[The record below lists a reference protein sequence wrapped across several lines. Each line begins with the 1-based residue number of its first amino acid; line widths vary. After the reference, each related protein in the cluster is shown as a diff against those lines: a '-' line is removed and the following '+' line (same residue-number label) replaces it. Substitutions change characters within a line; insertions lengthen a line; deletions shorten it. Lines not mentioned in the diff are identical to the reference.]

1 VKGHDVAEV
10 TRDQIGVDLGKIFD
24 ETMGDWEYSGEFT
37 PETRLFADLGLESI
51 DLVALGGAIEERY
64 RRTFPFAQW
73 LTQMRDQ
80 QVDDI
85 RVRDVIQFLHDN
97 LNTSSVGESQ

>member
-1 VKGHDVAEV
+1 MAE
-10 TRDQIGVDLGKIFD
+10 TLRDHITADLTKIFN
-24 ETMGDWEYSGEFT
+24 ETMGDWEYSGEIT

-51 DLVALGGAIEERY
+51 DLVALGGAIEEHY

-73 LTQMRDQ
+73 LTQLRDL

-85 RVRDVIQFLHDN
+85 RVKDVIQFLHDN
-97 LNTSSVGESQ
+97 LQQTPVGESS

>member
-1 VKGHDVAEV
+1 MAEV
-10 TRDQIGVDLGKIFD
+10 LRDQITADLTKIFN
-24 ETMGDWEYSGEFT
+24 ETMGDWEYSGEIT

-51 DLVALGGAIEERY
+51 DLVALGGAIEEHY

-73 LTQMRDQ
+73 LTQLRDL

-85 RVRDVIQFLHDN
+85 RVKDVIQFLHDN
-97 LNTSSVGESQ
+97 LQQTPVGESS